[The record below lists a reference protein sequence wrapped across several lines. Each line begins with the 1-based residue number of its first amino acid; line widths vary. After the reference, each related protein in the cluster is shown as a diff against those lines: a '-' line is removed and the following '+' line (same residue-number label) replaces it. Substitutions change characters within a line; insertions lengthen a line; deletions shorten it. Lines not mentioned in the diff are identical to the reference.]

1 MRKPHRRTDVR
12 RARAWSGPLAAGL
25 GLLLAL
31 SCLPTTARAENN
43 PIEGLFITVPN
54 PITSDV
60 TNRVKETTTRA
71 VERFRAADAARPAD
85 GRHAFKIVYDFNPN
99 NGAGSSPDFG
109 ACYELARYL
118 LALQDITTIAFVHGE
133 LSRHTVLP
141 VLACK
146 ELVMSADAKLGP
158 VQKEGTGRPTETE
171 LQAYREIITGR
182 KLSPALILK
191 LLDRDMEVMEGTR
204 NGSVTYLSR
213 AEIPDAKGFVLTKRD
228 PVVGKGVGSYTRTQ
242 AQEFGLCRLGKET
255 RQEVAEVYQ
264 MPANS
269 LREDPLMG
277 RNPVAWRVVV
287 SGPVTKTLQDSL
299 TRRIRRAI
307 GTPDK
312 KANVIILQL
321 ECSGGDT
328 EVAHYLAKFLRD
340 LKDDKDELPV
350 KTVAYIPGRAPD
362 TATILAL
369 GCTEIV
375 MHKDAE
381 IGDFSN
387 YVGPP
392 GEAEDENPEKTNLRL
407 AALMQLAQEQG
418 YSPLL
423 VKGMF
428 MRQLTLYQAVSK
440 KGATREWR
448 LLTEKELD
456 ADRDRWDPIL
466 IKAGGPDGKLL
477 VLPAEKAKQVGL
489 AWDVVEGKTP
499 AEGLNNLYEKEG
511 LKDVHTAGNDWL
523 DDLTYFLRLPGVRI
537 FLFLLGFTCLI
548 LELKI
553 PGATLPGVIAAICF
567 VIFFWAQWQS
577 QSAGLM
583 LLAVLLFILGLVL
596 MGLEVFVMP
605 GVGVVGISGAIL
617 VVVSLTLVTLE
628 KKPETTQ
635 EWMQVGTTLSTFI
648 ASMIGA
654 VVAAFAVA
662 WYLPH
667 IPYFNRLLLKPP
679 TAPGQEVDELHPDLL
694 KPAASALLGAIGVA
708 VTPLRPAGKVKFG
721 EEFLDVLAEGEY
733 IVPGTRVQVIQIEG
747 NRIVVKEV

>member
-1 MRKPHRRTDVR
+1 MRIPHRRTDVLQ
-12 RARAWSGPLAAGL
+12 AWSGPLAGGVA
-25 GLLLAL
+25 LLLAL
-31 SCLPTTARAENN
+31 SCLSSAAGAENA
-43 PIEGLFITVPN
+43 PVEGLFITVPN

-71 VERFRAADAARPAD
+71 VERFRAADATRPAE
-85 GRHAFKIVYDFNPN
+85 GRHTFKVVYDFNPN
-99 NGAGSSPDFG
+99 NTAGSSPDFG

-118 LALQDITTIAFVHGE
+118 LGLQDITTIAFVHGE

-146 ELVMSADAKLGP
+146 EVVMSADAKLGP
-158 VQKEGTGRPTETE
+158 VQKEGTGRPSETE
-171 LQAYREIITGR
+171 VQAYREIITGR
-182 KLSPALILK
+182 KLSSALVLK
-191 LLDRDMEVMEGTR
+191 MLDRDMEVMEGTR

-213 AEIPDAKGFVLTKRD
+213 AEIPDVKGFVLTKHD
-228 PVVGKGVGSYTRTQ
+228 PVVGKGVGSYTRAQ
-242 AQEFGLCRLGKET
+242 AQEFGLCRLGRET

-307 GTPDK
+307 ATPDK

-328 EVAHYLAKFLRD
+328 EVAQYLAKFLRD

-375 MHKDAE
+375 MHKDGE

-387 YVGPP
+387 YVGQP
-392 GEAEDENPEKTNLRL
+392 GEPEEENPEKTNLRL

-428 MRQLTLYQAVSK
+428 VRQLTIYQAASK

-523 DDLTYFLRLPGVRI
+523 DDLTYFLRLPVVSF
-537 FLFLLGFTCLI
+537 FLILLGFTCLI

-553 PGATLPGVIAAICF
+553 PGATLPGVIAALCF
-567 VIFFWAQWQS
+567 VIFFWAQAQS
-577 QSAGLM
+577 SGLT

-596 MGLEVFVMP
+596 IGLEVFIMP

-617 VVVSLTLVTLE
+617 VVLSLTLVTLE

-635 EWMQVGTTLSTFI
+635 EWMQVGTTLSTFLG
-648 ASMIGA
+648 SMIGA
-654 VVAAFAVA
+654 VFAAFAVA
-662 WYLPH
+662 WYLPN
-667 IPYFNRLLLKPP
+667 IPYLNRLLLKPP
-679 TAPGQEVDELHPDLL
+679 TAAGPEGDEMHPDLI

-721 EEFLDVLAEGEY
+721 EEFLDVMGEGEY
-733 IVPGTRVQVIQIEG
+733 IVPGTRVQVIEIEG